1 MMTEMRIITKRLEDT
16 PFDRLRASAHGEPV
30 EPRDLRVSS
39 RLREK
44 PCRCDRRTYAACAT
58 DEPLG
63 CLLGLRPG
71 PLRCT
76 PPRGRARQ
84 GTPRSHPTAQ
94 ACEGTPRCRGPEN
107 RARRLVVASC

>member
-44 PCRCDRRTYAACAT
+44 PCRCDRRTYSACAT
-58 DEPLG
+58 DELPG

-71 PLRCT
+71 PLR
-76 PPRGRARQ
+76 
-84 GTPRSHPTAQ
+84 SHPTA
-94 ACEGTPRCRGPEN
+94 
-107 RARRLVVASC
+107 RARGTGPPAPTPPRTRARGG

>member
-58 DEPLG
+58 DELPG

-76 PPRGRARQ
+76 PPRRGAR
-84 GTPRSHPTAQ
+84 
-94 ACEGTPRCRGPEN
+94 RGP
-107 RARRLVVASC
+107 RAVAGPKIALEGSLSLAARTPSADMVH

>member
-44 PCRCDRRTYAACAT
+44 PCRCDRRTYSACAT
-58 DEPLG
+58 DELPG

-71 PLRCT
+71 PLR
-76 PPRGRARQ
+76 
-84 GTPRSHPTAQ
+84 SHPTAR
-94 ACEGTPRCRGPEN
+94 ACAAGDPALAPHRAGVRGGDPALSRARKSRSKARCR
-107 RARRLVVASC
+107 